1 PVAVFDEYQR
11 LQRELEREPT
21 EFLGRR
27 FEESMRAAR
36 GALAAFVGA
45 RTDDLVFAPNATS
58 ALNAVIR
65 SLRIRPE
72 EEILTTKHEYGAIL
86 RTLGF
91 IRASVVQV
99 RKIRRRSGAASTTS
113 TVSSSPCTSGR
124 ARRSPECPSART
136 TTTPTSS
143 GSWPR
148 SDTLSRGDP
157 IRDPHVARRARPRT

>member
-1 PVAVFDEYQR
+1 MRAGFLLDPEVAYFNHGSFGACPVAVFDEYQR

-72 EEILTTKHEYGAIL
+72 EEILTTKHEYGAALVGRL
-86 RTLGF
+86 RVAQHTKDRIVERHHG
-91 IRASVVQV
+91 
-99 RKIRRRSGAASTTS
+99 RRQ
-113 TVSSSPCTSGR
+113 
-124 ARRSPECPSART
+124 
-136 TTTPTSS
+136 
-143 GSWPR
+143 
-148 SDTLSRGDP
+148 
-157 IRDPHVARRARPRT
+157 RRATW